1 MQKNILWNNLLY
13 YHVIPIILSGI
24 GIFLLKDFLYQVLWS
39 AMGMNAWD
47 TLKNSYQSVFHT
59 AFFLLWFIIVFQSLR
74 SKRYHQLTGRSYA
87 KDHADFK
94 KKYSTLIQFFTTND
108 PYKIDTETLPS
119 EDWHQADGV
128 ILAKCKDR
136 QGRYR
141 LVKRD
146 SDANGNLIAF
156 GLPGSGKSTTQAA
169 TTAERFNAHLMDG
182 GCGVFAIS
190 IKGDLLNFVSGT
202 RKNIKLFTPD
212 QAEGSC
218 HYDPLSGVSNMSW
231 TDRRVFAE
239 NLSIIICPDE
249 PGENSRFFVGGA
261 RDYLAA
267 IILYLLDLHDTGKR
281 PGTLKFPELV
291 DMILSNNV
299 FDLTLEIR
307 DCNNAIPGE
316 YTNGY
321 IGSNEKNVSGIWSHL
336 CKQIRPFN
344 SGALRILFDGEGNC
358 ITPDDLNTGDVY
370 IDVPQDKYDVYA
382 PCMAIIIT
390 NFLQAFMR
398 RDDVSSG
405 KQTVPI
411 LFLLDE
417 AVQLNLDFN
426 ILSKAM
432 STLRSKKVSL
442 FLLMQSVAQ
451 LEGRYGESHARE
463 IMDLCAY
470 ISVFNAQDPKSR
482 EYFQKLVGRRKMLKR
497 SDSVSSDHNKNHNSS
512 YSISIT
518 DEYIFE
524 AADFGD
530 LNQTDRKTGKTT
542 YHVLVYASG
551 KYIIG
556 ETTPCYGN

>member
-1 MQKNILWNNLLY
+1 MKKNLFWRTVVY
-13 YHVIPIILSGI
+13 YNVIPILLSGI
-24 GIFLLKDFLYQVLWS
+24 GLFLFKSCLYKTLWGTLSTPAWSKLS
-39 AMGMNAWD
+39 AAYEPMFHIALFAFW
-47 TLKNSYQSVFHT
+47 LFVVFNST
-59 AFFLLWFIIVFQSLR
+59 R
-74 SKRYHQLTGRSYA
+74 SKRYRQLTGRSYA
-87 KDHADFK
+87 KDHADFHK
-94 KKYSTLIQFFTTND
+94 PYSALVQFFTTND
-108 PYKIDTETLPS
+108 PYKLDIEDLPV
-119 EDWHQADGV
+119 EDWHNADGV
-128 ILAKCKDR
+128 ILAKYKDR

-141 LVKRD
+141 LVKRN

-169 TTAERFNAHLMDG
+169 TTAERFNSSLPNG
-182 GCGVFAIS
+182 GCGIFAIS
-190 IKGDLLNFVSGT
+190 IKGDLLNFVHGK
-202 RKNIKLFTPD
+202 RKHIKVFTPD
-212 QAEGSC
+212 KADGSC
-218 HYDPLSGVSNMSW
+218 HYDPLLGVSDMSW

-239 NLSIIICPDE
+239 NLSITICPDE
-249 PGENSRFFVGGA
+249 TGENSAYFVGGA
-261 RDYLAA
+261 RDYLTA
-267 IILYLLDLHDTGKR
+267 IVLYLLYLHDTGKR
-281 PGTLKFPELV
+281 NGTLKFPEIV
-291 DMILSNNV
+291 DMVLSNSV
-299 FDLTLEIR
+299 FNLTLKIH
-307 DCNNAIPGE
+307 DCKNSIPGE

-344 SGALRILFDGEGNC
+344 SGALRILFDGEGDC
-358 ITPDDLNTGDVY
+358 ITPDDLNTGDIY

-405 KQTVPI
+405 KKIVPI
-411 LFLLDE
+411 MFLLDE
-417 AVQLNLDFN
+417 AVQLNLDFS

-451 LEGRYGESHARE
+451 LEGRYGEAHARE

-482 EYFQKLVGRRKMLKR
+482 EYFQRLVGRRKMLRR
-497 SDSVSSDHNKNHNSS
+497 SDSISSGSNKNATSS
-512 YSISIT
+512 HSISIV

-530 LNQTDRKTGKTT
+530 LNIKNPKTGKVASR
-542 YHVLVYASG
+542 VLVYASG
-551 KYIIG
+551 KYIVG
-556 ETTPCYGN
+556 ETTPCYE